1 MLSLIELP
9 DPECRRLLRVGTIGR
24 LAVVDADGEILL
36 LPLNYAVVDDTVVIR
51 TFAGSRLAGELWG
64 SRRSGALRAA
74 FEVDHIDH
82 EKWRGWSVVAHGTL
96 SPADRA
102 DLTGHRLPRPW
113 ASGER
118 DLFARMTVT
127 SIAGRRLGTGWDS
140 EAAMPARVVPLEDH
154 DDADEG

>member
-9 DPECRRLLRVGTIGR
+9 TDECRRLLRVGSIGR
-24 LAVVDADGEILL
+24 LAIVDTDGEILL
-36 LPLNYAVVDDTVVIR
+36 LPLNYAVVDDAVVIR

-64 SRRSGALRAA
+64 ARRTAAPRAA
-74 FEVDHIDH
+74 FEVDLIDH

-96 SPADRA
+96 APVDVA

-118 DLFARMTVT
+118 DLFARMTVAT
-127 SIAGRRLGTGWDS
+127 IAGRRLGTGWDS
-140 EAAMPARVVPLEDH
+140 EAAMPARVVPFDELG
-154 DDADEG
+154 DDEN